1 MSGWGVERQPTRKA
15 SSGTVELSIFC
26 TEYESTEQPN
36 VDWGRVAT
44 KKMCFTPKKMPLFCT
59 EPQSPRHLALSA
71 RATKRSPLDRYV
83 MRPKRC
89 LPGLDSHSSEDPHD
103 PVD

>member
-1 MSGWGVERQPTRKA
+1 M
-15 SSGTVELSIFC
+15 ELSIFC

-36 VDWGRVAT
+36 VDWGRAAT
-44 KKMCFTPKKMPLFCT
+44 KKMCLATGKCRFSV
-59 EPQSPRHLALSA
+59 QSLTVHDIWRVPHVPPDGPRW
-71 RATKRSPLDRYV
+71 TGTVYV